1 MLKRQSHDIRRRK
14 KNEKIHVSKNIVSVV
29 DLGKFSAKVPK
40 SDFQILK
47 VIGRGSFGK
56 VYLVNYIANN

>member
-1 MLKRQSHDIRRRK
+1 MI
-14 KNEKIHVSKNIVSVV
+14 SVV
-29 DLGKFSAKVPK
+29 DLGKYSAKVSK